1 MGVRSRTLLLPIFES
16 VSDTILLLLMK
27 PEHLRLYC
35 LVFSFVPIF
44 FFLPICFQSDR
55 YVMDDPYDSYV
66 QQYYDVSCPKRD
78 DGGVQYAIDTVDPV
92 LAFVKNA
99 TWATTRSAIYDSDAV
114 RLDSI
119 INVSS

>member
-1 MGVRSRTLLLPIFES
+1 
-16 VSDTILLLLMK
+16 
-27 PEHLRLYC
+27 
-35 LVFSFVPIF
+35 
-44 FFLPICFQSDR
+44 
-55 YVMDDPYDSYV
+55 MDDPYDSYV
-66 QQYYDVSCPKRD
+66 QHYYDVSCPNRD

>member
-1 MGVRSRTLLLPIFES
+1 
-16 VSDTILLLLMK
+16 
-27 PEHLRLYC
+27 
-35 LVFSFVPIF
+35 
-44 FFLPICFQSDR
+44 
-55 YVMDDPYDSYV
+55 MDDPYDSYV
-66 QQYYDVSCPKRD
+66 QHYYDVYYPNRD